1 MKTILVGLWT
11 ALASNLAMAMYG
23 VSIDG
28 IDYNLNRESYTAE
41 LISYNGPQ
49 VVSLYV
55 GKVVYDGQTYTVT
68 SIADYAFAFTYGAQS
83 LRSISLPFVK
93 TIGKGVFAS
102 SLQEVSL
109 PSATSMGDD
118 AFCYCSELK
127 EISLPS
133 VSSIGK
139 GAFACCSSLTK
150 VLLPSVISIERQA
163 FYGCSKLEMLSLPNV
178 ATIGDGAFDGCSS
191 LMSVSLSEVTS
202 IGENAFYGCGK
213 IETLVVP
220 MMMKNKLEGCRIPK
234 SVAVKYVAIMSP
246 ESVIVSTESLA
257 AAKAETVSVE
267 NGVVLLGV
275 NVCSNGNFTADAAR
289 WGKVSLTSDNVKVVD
304 GKVVIAVPVISRQGF
319 MILQSSEARVNVGE

>member
-109 PSATSMGDD
+109 PSATSIGDD

-163 FYGCSKLEMLSLPNV
+163 FYGCSKLEMLSLPNGMSLTKCPMTCANSICGISV
-178 ATIGDGAFDGCSS
+178 SRISDNAQFRKHNNLLRHTYMKIKNRCGAF
-191 LMSVSLSEVTS
+191 
-202 IGENAFYGCGK
+202 FY
-213 IETLVVP
+213 
-220 MMMKNKLEGCRIPK
+220 N
-234 SVAVKYVAIMSP
+234 
-246 ESVIVSTESLA
+246 
-257 AAKAETVSVE
+257 
-267 NGVVLLGV
+267 
-275 NVCSNGNFTADAAR
+275 
-289 WGKVSLTSDNVKVVD
+289 
-304 GKVVIAVPVISRQGF
+304 
-319 MILQSSEARVNVGE
+319 